1 MSAESSSLTIQ
12 ARLAA
17 WRYAFITTNPP
28 EQGVVDQVTRW
39 LVVTRAGVLPM
50 TLTSGLL
57 AVLLAA
63 IAETAV
69 DWLNVALAVAG
80 IVVAHLANNLMND
93 LADTQTGNDTED
105 YPRALYAPHPIL
117 AGLVTKRQLV
127 AGILLCQVVD
137 LVIMAVLV
145 ARQDWWIV
153 AFALGGLFLSW
164 AYTAPPLRLKRIGLG
179 ELDVLLT
186 WGPLM
191 VGGVYYAGTGTL
203 PWQVLAAATVYA
215 LLPTTVLMAKHI
227 DKLPYDGPAGTRTLP
242 VLLGEHAA
250 KRLTQ
255 AMMIAFYAGWPCSWR
270 CGRCRGP
277 RCWSCSRC
285 RCWSRSCARSG
296 SRCRPN
302 RRRRTRCGRC
312 GGRRSRSCTPAA
324 PAGCCWG
331 PARLGG
337 VAGGALTQRRLCGT
351 SPPRSDRPPISSRA
365 SRHSPTAS
373 RAVSSA
379 VRIAAIGDIRGRLI
393 PALPGRGAT
402 NPAHG
407 SQTPRRAPPRTAYS
421 CETARCFGLSRNSG
435 PCLVQG
441 QDAACRALR

>member
-153 AFALGGLFLSW
+153 AFALGGLVLSW

-255 AMMIAFYAGWPCSWR
+255 AMMIAFYAGVAVLVAVRALPWPALLVVLALPMLVKVVRAFGQPVPAEPPPQNPVW
-270 CGRCRGP
+270 P
-277 RCWSCSRC
+277 LW
-285 RCWSRSCARSG
+285 WA
-296 SRCRPN
+296 PIAFLHT
-302 RRRRTRCGRC
+302 RRA
-312 GGRRSRSCTPAA
+312 GGLL
-324 PAGCCWG
+324 
-331 PARLGG
+331 LGG
-337 VAGGALTQRRLCGT
+337 LLGW
-351 SPPRSDRPPISSRA
+351 
-365 SRHSPTAS
+365 
-373 RAVSSA
+373 AVWL
-379 VRIAAIGDIRGRLI
+379 AAR
-393 PALPGRGAT
+393 
-402 NPAHG
+402 
-407 SQTPRRAPPRTAYS
+407 
-421 CETARCFGLSRNSG
+421 
-435 PCLVQG
+435 
-441 QDAACRALR
+441 